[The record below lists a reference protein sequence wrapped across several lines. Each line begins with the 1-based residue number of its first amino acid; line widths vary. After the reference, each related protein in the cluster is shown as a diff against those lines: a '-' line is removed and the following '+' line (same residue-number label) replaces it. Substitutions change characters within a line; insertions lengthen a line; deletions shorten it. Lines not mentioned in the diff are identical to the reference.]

1 MTGQSFIF
9 HFSDMNC
16 DNFKILL
23 SAYIDGEV
31 DPKERVEVESHLMT
45 CQSCSAELHELH
57 RLKDLFRYLE
67 VKEPALGFR
76 SRLSAKLATAQQ
88 NLPFWYRIKAWTSEQ
103 LPRSL
108 VYAFLW
114 LILVI
119 GGTSIFL
126 KYQPMKPLVNTT
138 QVQSSQLEE
147 LYAEDILFEPL
158 HHSNQGEELISFN
171 LEATPFD
178 DLFEEPDLGG

>member
-1 MTGQSFIF
+1 MS
-9 HFSDMNC
+9 C
-16 DNFKILL
+16 DDFKILL
-23 SAYIDGEV
+23 SAYVDGEV
-31 DPKERVEVESHLMT
+31 DPKERVEVESHLT
-45 CQSCSAELHELH
+45 ACQSCSAELDQLY
-57 RLKDLFRYLE
+57 RLKELFRYLE

-76 SRLSAKLATAQQ
+76 GRLSAKLATARQD
-88 NLPFWYRIKAWTSEQ
+88 LPFWYRIKVWTSEQ
-103 LPRSL
+103 LPQSL

-114 LILVI
+114 LILII

-126 KYQPMKPLVNTT
+126 KYQPMKPFVNTA

-158 HHSNQGEELISFN
+158 HLSNQGEELISFN

-178 DLFEEPDLGG
+178 DLFEEPDSGG